1 VKAIHVTRPGTWAVA
16 LLAAILVP
24 PLLAN
29 DYQLRLI
36 VVVGIYTLL
45 TMGLNFML
53 GYAGLLSLAQVGF
66 FAIGAYFTAILT
78 VDHHWSFWLALPV
91 GVAACALVA
100 IILGRPVLKLKS
112 HYFMFATFVIAEMCQ
127 QIATNWDPVT
137 HGATG
142 IAAIPRPGFF
152 GVALADSIGF
162 YYLVLGAVA
171 LGIYVSFR
179 VERSKLGRALMAIRE
194 SEVAAQTMGI
204 RVAGMKQMAFTLS
217 AIFGGLAGGLY
228 ASFTSVI
235 SPDVFSFEVTIIVL
249 VSLLL
254 GGCGSIAGSII
265 GTIIVYMMPEWLR
278 SIGQYYMIV
287 YGAGIILLMVFLPKG
302 LIGIVETVRI
312 RRSARPVLQRK
323 GRPI

>member
-1 VKAIHVTRPGTWAVA
+1 MKTAYSARIGAWVLA
-16 LLAAILVP
+16 LVVAILLP
-24 PLLAN
+24 PLLGN
-29 DYQLRLI
+29 DYQMRLI
-36 VVVGIYTLL
+36 VVVGIYMLL

-78 VDHHWSFWLALPV
+78 VDFHWSFWLAVVV
-91 GVAACALVA
+91 GMAACALVA
-100 IILGRPVLKLKS
+100 MVLGRPVLKLKS

-127 QIATNWDPVT
+127 QIAMNWDPVT

-142 IAAIPRPGFF
+142 IAAIPRPAVVGLVLDTN
-152 GVALADSIGF
+152 VAF
-162 YYLVLGAVA
+162 YYLVLCAVV
-171 LGIYVSFR
+171 LGVYVSFR
-179 VERSKLGRALMAIRE
+179 VEHSKLGRALMAIRE
-194 SEVAAQTMGI
+194 SEVAAQSMGI
-204 RVAGMKQMAFTLS
+204 RVADMKQIAFTLS
-217 AIFGGLAGGLY
+217 AVFGGLAGGLY

-235 SPDVFSFEVTIIVL
+235 SPDVFSFDVTIIVL

-287 YGAGIILLMVFLPKG
+287 YGAGILLLMVFLPKG
-302 LIGIVETVRI
+302 LVGALDTLRI
-312 RRSARPVLQRK
+312 RRSARALPGSEEQST
-323 GRPI
+323 

>member
-1 VKAIHVTRPGTWAVA
+1 MRAPHVTRLGAWAVA
-16 LLAAILVP
+16 LLAAIFLP
-24 PLLAN
+24 TFLAN

-36 VVVGIYTLL
+36 VVVGVYTLL

-78 VDHHWSFWLALPV
+78 VDHHWSFWLALLA
-91 GVAACALVA
+91 GMAACAVTA
-100 IILGRPVLKLKS
+100 TILGRPVLKLKS

-142 IAAIPRPGFF
+142 IASIPRPTIF
-152 GVALADSIGF
+152 GVALASNAEF
-162 YYLVLGAVA
+162 YYLVLCAVV
-171 LGIYVSFR
+171 LGVYVSFR

-194 SEVAAQTMGI
+194 SEVAARTMGI
-204 RVAGMKQMAFTLS
+204 KVAGMKQMAFTLS

-235 SPDVFSFEVTIIVL
+235 SPDVFSFDVTIIVL

-265 GTIIVYMMPEWLR
+265 GTLIVYMMPEWLR

-287 YGAGIILLMVFLPKG
+287 YGAGIVLLMVFLPKG
-302 LIGIVETVRI
+302 LIGIVDTLRI
-312 RRSARPVLQRK
+312 RRSARSAPQDN
-323 GRPI
+323 GRPA